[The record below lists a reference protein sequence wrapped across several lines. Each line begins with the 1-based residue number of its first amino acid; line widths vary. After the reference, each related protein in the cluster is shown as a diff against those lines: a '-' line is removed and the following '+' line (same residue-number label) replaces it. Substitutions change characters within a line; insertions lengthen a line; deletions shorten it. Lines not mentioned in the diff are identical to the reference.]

1 MGSDDIPSDA
11 EAEFRLHQ
19 GCTEEPDLEVSED
32 EEDEGAE
39 GASCNVT
46 EGNSFATS
54 VGMIVI
60 AFEAVYT
67 FIRFKRKQSLG
78 FEASCCSQWQGMC
91 LH

>member
-19 GCTEEPDLEVSED
+19 GRTEEPDLKVSED
-32 EEDEGAE
+32 EDDEGAE

-54 VGMIVI
+54 V
-60 AFEAVYT
+60 
-67 FIRFKRKQSLG
+67 
-78 FEASCCSQWQGMC
+78 
-91 LH
+91 